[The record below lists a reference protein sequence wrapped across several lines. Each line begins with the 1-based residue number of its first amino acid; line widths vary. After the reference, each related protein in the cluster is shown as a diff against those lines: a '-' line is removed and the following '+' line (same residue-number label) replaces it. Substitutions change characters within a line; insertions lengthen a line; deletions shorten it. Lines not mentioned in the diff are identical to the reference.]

1 MRAVPCSL
9 SFLCGLLIPV
19 CALAQ
24 PDTLWTARL
33 IQAGSA
39 TASPVLYGATPLSDG
54 SFAVVGVADP
64 GSDRTDIIV
73 ARINAVG
80 DVSWSRSLGVATAN
94 ETATAVVQT
103 SDGNLVVVGYG
114 GYGATSNLLMIWGLS
129 VNGDSLWTR
138 SYGSSGATQGSSV
151 QLLPDGNIVITG
163 YRQGADLQHSDLW
176 LLKCAPNGDTLW
188 TRLHGAGG
196 TDLGNRVLST
206 PNERLIVGGSSTSFG
221 AGDYDVWLLITD
233 SLGNPLSSVTAG
245 TSATERC
252 YGMASDGGVVWIAGR
267 TAATGSVDNDA
278 YLVKAD
284 TSAVVEWARSFTVGR
299 TEEQFRGVVPL
310 DSGGAL
316 CVGWAGANA
325 ATPKPW
331 IADVTSDG
339 TLHSRWIGEDFQ
351 QGQLYGLCSIPN
363 GGFLLY
369 GTVVEGGARKGY
381 LIRMGSGSG
390 ISGTVTDAE
399 TQAPLTGVYVGVMG
413 RVQHSVTDDQGQF
426 RLLLVPD
433 TYDLVVYGPC
443 VTSDTIEGLTVW
455 EDSVTWVELTAARP
469 RCELLLTSIN
479 TIAYNR
485 VETVEPLKIYNRG
498 WGAMDFSV
506 QAHALVPEG
515 SWLSVNPGQGVVPPR
530 DSVVVSVVISP
541 SAPDDGA
548 YDYYGLLD
556 VHAHSCPDSM
566 YWIPVLATVLDAPD
580 RASRL
585 PTETS
590 LRAAYPNPF
599 NAVTRLAYSLPR
611 AAHVRLT
618 VFDVTGREVRT
629 LVDDRQEGGRHEVFF
644 DGAGLPSGLYLVRME
659 SGSFRAVRKLLL
671 LK

>member
-1 MRAVPCSL
+1 MHAVLCSL

-64 GSDRTDIIV
+64 GSDRTDIFA

-80 DVSWSRSLGVATAN
+80 DVSWSRSLGVATAD

-129 VNGDSLWTR
+129 VTGDSLWTR
-138 SYGSSGATQGSSV
+138 SYGSSGATQGSSA
-151 QLLPDGNIVITG
+151 QLLPDGNIIITG
-163 YRQGADLQHSDLW
+163 YRLGTDLLHSDLW
-176 LLKCAPNGDTLW
+176 LLKCTPNGDTLW
-188 TRLHGAGG
+188 TRVHGGGG
-196 TDLGNRVLST
+196 TDLGNGILT
-206 PNERLIVGGSSTSFG
+206 GPDGKLIIAGSSTSFG

-233 SLGNPLSSVTAG
+233 SLGNQLSTATAG
-245 TSATERC
+245 TSGTERS
-252 YGMASDGGVVWIAGR
+252 YGMGMDSGVVWIAGR

-284 TSAVVEWARSFTVGR
+284 TSGIMDWARSFTVGR
-299 TEEQFRGVVPL
+299 TEEQFRGVAPL
-310 DSGGAL
+310 DIGGVL
-316 CVGWAGANA
+316 CVGWAGVNA
-325 ATPKPW
+325 AAPKPW
-331 IADVTSDG
+331 IANVTSDG
-339 TLHSRWIGEDFQ
+339 TLHSLWIGEDFQ

-399 TQAPLTGVYVGVMG
+399 TQAPLTGVYVGVTG

-426 RLLLVPD
+426 RLLLMPG

-443 VTSDTIEGLTVW
+443 VTSGTIEGLTVW
-455 EDSVTWVELTAARP
+455 EDSVTWVELVAARP
-469 RCELLLTSIN
+469 RYEVRQTSIN
-479 TIAYNR
+479 VVVHNR
-485 VETVEPLKIYNRG
+485 VETVEPLKIYNHG
-498 WGAMDFSV
+498 AGAMDFSV

-556 VHAHSCPDSM
+556 VHAHSCPDSTDS
-566 YWIPVLATVLDAPD
+566 IPVLATVLDAPD
-580 RASRL
+580 RENRL
-585 PTETS
+585 PLETS

-629 LVDDRQEGGRHEVFF
+629 LVDDRREGGYHEVFF

-659 SGSFRAVRKLLL
+659 SGSYSAVRKLLL